1 MISTLG
7 EANGTPSGNF
17 LLLDGKT
24 FEPKGT
30 WPADEKTVPFNY
42 DFWYQ
47 PRRNVMISTEWG
59 SPNHIKKGFNPGGK
73 TENTFKKS
81 LFQHLLFHFTKN

>member
-7 EANGTPSGNF
+7 DNEDKMRGDF

-24 FEPKGT
+24 YKPTGVWPLGNPKI
-30 WPADEKTVPFNY
+30 PFNY

-47 PRRNVMISTEWG
+47 PRRDVMMSTEWG
-59 SPNHIKKGFNPGGK
+59 SPDVIKNGFNPAHVGEGW
-73 TENTFKKS
+73 S
-81 LFQHLLFHFTKN
+81 LRLPFNYYFAINF